1 MDITA
6 HAKSTTERGFVG
18 AHLVGAL
25 GHPLVAALG
34 RFRPLV
40 ETGTT
45 RVSYKIAALGQLRRT
60 ISFSTPVGKSLV
72 TAQHSHAGA
81 TPLQTTVSL
90 LSRNVSNPSHL
101 CLTGVSESSRG
112 PAGTSYGMRRYETK

>member
-25 GHPLVAALG
+25 GHPPVAAFG

-45 RVSYKIAALGQLRRT
+45 RISYKIAALGQLRRT
-60 ISFSTPVGKSLV
+60 VSFSTHVREYPATAPVLRFAG
-72 TAQHSHAGA
+72 HAASGY
-81 TPLQTTVSL
+81 
-90 LSRNVSNPSHL
+90 
-101 CLTGVSESSRG
+101 CLTFVPKRLGPVSFVPHGVSQNR
-112 PAGTSYGMRRYETK
+112 PAYQPVPATE